1 MTKKTPE
8 IKKNSNSGHTVKLK
22 TAVAGYLCCVFL
34 VVGLIVIALLK
45 FYAFST
51 LEKSERHSLNR
62 KNVQIIRSI
71 QNELERLTAFT
82 VDWSNW
88 NETYW
93 FMQDKDPVYIESNFS
108 EDTLD
113 NIETLGFLYLDLNF
127 KEFFSY
133 TYADRRK
140 DYDQLIAL
148 IEQKKDLFLNALTSN
163 EGQVLLFSPT
173 LKRHYWS
180 IIRPTLPGSSSPLN
194 NGYLILTI
202 EMNDQFYNKLS
213 SLFGSDIV
221 PTKKTLSNSYKCLES
236 ESEGQFCQR
245 VILIDNSQ
253 ALLEV
258 AIDDSEKKA
267 PIYLQARTERELN
280 KQIKTVFTNTLAVLL
295 TSGLIIIL
303 LNLFILNKMII
314 RPVSYLSLKFTA
326 FAQKKSLHRRLKEF
340 GPAEMRN
347 LTSSANLMLGELEVL
362 HRKVEH
368 LSQTDEL
375 TGVYNRRYFHDMFK
389 RDKAHAIRAKEYIS
403 VLLLDLDFFKQYND
417 IYGHVSGDKCLQT
430 FARILK
436 DNVKRNTDVIARY
449 GGEEFIILLSDT
461 PLPCVQS
468 ICKRIV
474 KALAETA
481 IPHTGSTVAN
491 HVTCS
496 IGGIAVIPTLETT
509 EENLILRADK
519 LLYLAKEEGRNRYIL
534 SDRI

>member
-1 MTKKTPE
+1 MTKKVLKIEDKTYPAR
-8 IKKNSNSGHTVKLK
+8 TVKLK
-22 TAVAGYLCCVFL
+22 TAVAGYLFLVFF
-34 VVGLIVIALLK
+34 VVGLLVVALLK
-45 FYAFST
+45 FHAFST
-51 LEKSERHSLNR
+51 LEKSERHSLQR
-62 KNVQIIRSI
+62 KNIQIIRI
-71 QNELERLTAFT
+71 VQNELERLTAFA
-82 VDWSNW
+82 VDWSRW

-93 FMQDKDPVYIESNFS
+93 FMQDKNPVYIESNFS
-108 EDTLD
+108 EGTLD
-113 NIETLGFLYLDLNF
+113 NIGTMGFLYLDLNF
-127 KEFFSY
+127 KKFYSF
-133 TYADRRK
+133 TYADRRN
-140 DYDQLIAL
+140 DYDQVISQ
-148 IEQKKDLFLNALTSN
+148 IEQKKDLFLEALTSSQ
-163 EGQVLLFSPT
+163 GQVLLFNPT

-180 IIRPTLPGSSSPLN
+180 IIRPTLPGSSSPLH

-213 SLFGSDIV
+213 SLFGSDIL
-221 PTKKTLSNSYKCLES
+221 PTKKNLSTAYECLES
-236 ESEGQFCQR
+236 EGSGQFCQR
-245 VILIDNSQ
+245 VILVDDSQ

-258 AIDDSEKKA
+258 AIEDSENKE
-267 PIYLQARTERELN
+267 PISLQTKTDRELN
-280 KQIKTVFTNTLAVLL
+280 QQIKAVFTNTLAVLL
-295 TSGLIIIL
+295 ASGLLIIL
-303 LNLFILNKMII
+303 LNLFILNKLII

-326 FAQKKSLHRRLKEF
+326 FAQKKSLHRRLQEF
-340 GPAEMRN
+340 GPTEMRK
-347 LTSSANLMLGELEVL
+347 LTSSANLMLSELEVL

-368 LSQTDEL
+368 LSHTDEL

-389 RDKAHAIRAKEYIS
+389 RDKAHAIRAKEYIA

-468 ICKRIV
+468 ICKRIL
-474 KALAETA
+474 KALEATS
-481 IPHTGSTVAN
+481 IPHTGSSIAT

-519 LLYLAKEEGRNRYIL
+519 LLYKAKEEGRNRYIL
-534 SDRI
+534 SDRL